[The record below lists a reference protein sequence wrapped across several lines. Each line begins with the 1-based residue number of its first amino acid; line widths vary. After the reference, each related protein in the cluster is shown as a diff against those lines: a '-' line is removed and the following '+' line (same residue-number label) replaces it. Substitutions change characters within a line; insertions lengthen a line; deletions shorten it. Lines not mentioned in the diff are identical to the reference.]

1 MRFAPF
7 PVRRPL
13 RIALLATLLAC
24 TCASA
29 QNLILRPAVVPLS
42 GQPGQGFTQV
52 LSLQND
58 SDQPLEFAME
68 ARDVVV
74 RDGKRVFLEPGKLAG
89 SVAGTAQFAP
99 ATVRVPARGTARVT
113 ATFTLPATVQHRA
126 VVAYFRGTTP
136 VQAGQRRATLSL
148 GTLFTFALSE
158 RVSVRGDTLTAT
170 PPSASGNAQIST
182 RLVNDG
188 DEPVVPT
195 GMVVLLDTRGQLVG
209 KAPFAARRLLPGEAL
224 ELSAEYAGDLLP
236 GDYRAVATFDIAGRP
251 LTLTSTLNV
260 P

>member
-1 MRFAPF
+1 MRTAPF
-7 PVRRPL
+7 LLRRAL
-13 RIALLATLLAC
+13 WTALLATLSAC
-24 TCASA
+24 NCASA

-58 SDQPLEFAME
+58 SDQPLEFEME

-89 SVAGTAQFAP
+89 GVAATAQFVP
-99 ATVRVPARGTARVT
+99 PNVRVPAHATASVT
-113 ATFTLPATVQHRA
+113 ATFTLPPAVQHRA
-126 VVAYFRGTTP
+126 VAAYFRGTS
-136 VQAGQRRATLSL
+136 VVGAGQRRATLSL
-148 GTLFTFALSE
+148 GTLFTFTLSD
-158 RVSVRGDTLTAT
+158 RISVRGAALTAT
-170 PPSASGNAQIST
+170 PPSASGNAQITS

-195 GMVVLLDTRGQLVG
+195 GMAVLLDTRGQLVG

-224 ELSAEYAGDLLP
+224 ELSAEYAGELPP